1 MKPRAALPNRL
12 ITLFLLLA
20 IVFSTSHA
28 AWAQDSAASVEAANT
43 AASADA
49 AATLPANS
57 ADAAQPSAF
66 KRFESTIDGAA
77 GRLVGYLAAV
87 IFYDVVFWDNP
98 TADSPPD
105 APNVVVPLAV
115 LWLILGAVFFTL
127 KMQFINFRGFFHAI
141 EVTMGK
147 FDKPGAEG
155 EVSHFQALTAALS
168 ATVGLGNIAGVA
180 IAVSAG
186 GPGATFWMIVAG
198 LLGMTS
204 KFAECTL
211 GQRYRQ
217 IRPDGRVMGGA
228 MYYLSNGLTEIG
240 LRPLGTVLALLFTV
254 LCIGGSFGGGCA
266 FQVNQSLGAVRQ
278 TFPALAGHEWVY
290 GLIMTGLV
298 GIVIIGGIRRIA
310 AIAEKIVPLMC
321 GVYVA
326 ACFFILLKNA
336 ALLPNAITEIVSGA
350 FTPEAGYGGFL
361 GVLIQGFRRAAFS
374 NEAGVGSAAIAHS
387 AAKTR
392 YPVREGI
399 VALLEPFID
408 TVVVCSMTALV
419 IVITG

>member
-28 AWAQDSAASVEAANT
+28 AWAQDSATSVEAANT
-43 AASADA
+43 AATADA
-49 AATLPANS
+49 AATLPATS
-57 ADAAQPSAF
+57 ADAVQPSAF

-77 GRLVGYLAAV
+77 GKLVGYLAAV

-115 LWLILGAVFFTL
+115 LWLILGAVYFTL

-180 IAVSAG
+180 IAVSTG

-326 ACFFILLKNA
+326 ACLFILLKNA
-336 ALLPNAITEIVSGA
+336 ALLPNAISEIV
-350 FTPEAGYGGFL
+350 
-361 GVLIQGFRRAAFS
+361 
-374 NEAGVGSAAIAHS
+374 
-387 AAKTR
+387 
-392 YPVREGI
+392 
-399 VALLEPFID
+399 
-408 TVVVCSMTALV
+408 
-419 IVITG
+419 